1 MPTLPAVIVTLLLPF
16 EHLFDPRTWRKAQ
29 LLAMGAILS
38 PGKRTVSSALNI
50 LGIGQHGDFAVYHHV
65 LNRAQWS
72 PLQLSR
78 ALLLLVAGRLGSSTE
93 PLVFGIDET
102 VERRWGRKIA
112 AKGRY
117 RDPVRSKDD
126 QVVMTPGLQWVSLM
140 LLTRIG
146 WAGRY
151 WALPFLTALV
161 VSARYDRRK
170 GRRHKTVTDYAQQ
183 MLVCLRRWLPDRD
196 LVVVVDGGYAKREFL
211 RHCQNMWTSS
221 PNCAASL
228 YQPAPGGSQIGRPR
242 VVRRSPTAVL
252 TIPLPGFPTAPPWAD
267 HHSSSHSG
275 VALWNGGP
283 PRLPI
288 RWVVIRYLE
297 ERRGPYALLCTDTE
311 AEPLHIAVVSAVAG

>member
-65 LNRAQWS
+65 LNRARWS

-146 WAGRY
+146 WAGRH

-183 MLVCLRRWLPDRD
+183 MLVCLRRWLPDRTWWWWPMAATPSASSCGIAR
-196 LVVVVDGGYAKREFL
+196 V
-211 RHCQNMWTSS
+211 CQSRLSSS
-221 PNCAASL
+221 PNCARTRPCTSPR
-228 YQPAPGGSQIGRPR
+228 QRGGPARSGGPGWSARDCPVPR
-242 VVRRSPTAVL
+242 RCW
-252 TIPLPGFPTAPPWAD
+252 TIPLHNGFPTRHRFRRQY
-267 HHSSSHSG
+267 HHGRARFGRS
-275 VALWNGGP
+275 
-283 PRLPI
+283 
-288 RWVVIRYLE
+288 
-297 ERRGPYALLCTDTE
+297 
-311 AEPLHIAVVSAVAG
+311 AVVPRRAAAPSHTLGRHQIP